1 MAGCS
6 EKVIIDDSTGCCQL
20 SFEWMKDEKCRSD
33 FAFIHPSSIF
43 EFPLN

>member
-20 SFEWMKDEKCRSD
+20 SFEWMKDEKKQKRLCLYS
-33 FAFIHPSSIF
+33 
-43 EFPLN
+43 PLINF